1 MGEVGL
7 VRRAAL
13 GLVVIV
19 VGAVTTACGS
29 SAPSIRERF
38 DASRVEV
45 EIHLERS
52 ADKTTVVAAFRPLE
66 DGLHLYGTA
75 LAMDGIDGAARP
87 TRVDVV
93 DAGWRAVGPAQA
105 SELTEDVTL
114 AGFDEP
120 FPIYPDGPI
129 TLRQAVE
136 SSGDLDDGRID
147 LSITFMACS
156 SAGVCF
162 APVERHAVS
171 LPSG

>member
-7 VRRAAL
+7 ARRAFFA
-13 GLVVIV
+13 LVVTLVAAI
-19 VGAVTTACGS
+19 TTGCG
-29 SAPSIRERF
+29 SAPSVHERF

-45 EIHLERS
+45 DIHLERS
-52 ADKTTVVAAFRPLE
+52 ADQTTVVADFRPLQ

-75 LAMDGIDGAARP
+75 LAMDGIDGAGRP

-93 DAGWRAVGPAQA
+93 DAGWRAIGPAQA
-105 SELTEDVTL
+105 SELAEDVAL

-120 FPIYPDGPI
+120 FPIYPDGRV
-129 TLRQAVE
+129 TLRQAIE

>member
-1 MGEVGL
+1 MGGVTLVGHF
-7 VRRAAL
+7 VAAPVL
-13 GLVVIV
+13 AL
-19 VGAVTTACGS
+19 AVAITCGCGS
-29 SAPSIRERF
+29 SAPSVRERF

-45 EIHLERS
+45 DIHLEGS
-52 ADKTTVVAAFRPLE
+52 AASRTVVATFRPLE

-75 LAMDGIDGAARP
+75 LAMEGIDGAGRP
-87 TRVDVV
+87 TRVDVA

-136 SSGDLDDGRID
+136 STGDLDDGRID

-171 LPSG
+171 LSSG